1 MLLSSLQSSGEKDLL
16 AGLSTD
22 VLRLALLQGLH
33 LGTVLDSLS
42 VGQLGR
48 ADEKVEVLRLQCLDS
63 AEILRSREL
72 SASHVAQEPSHT
84 LMVLQLRHVLVYLIL
99 PT

>member
-1 MLLSSLQSSGEKDLL
+1 MLLSALQTSGEKDLL
-16 AGLSTD
+16 ASLSTD
-22 VLRLALLQGLH
+22 VLGLALLQGLH
-33 LGTVLDSLS
+33 LGSVLDSLS

-48 ADEKVEVLRLQCLDS
+48 PDQKVEVLRLECLHS
-63 AEILRSREL
+63 VEILRSREL
-72 SASHVAQEPSHT
+72 SAGHVAQEPSHT